1 MERKI
6 DVLGC
11 TLWTDRLYRVEP
23 YRMLFQWVKDEGNG
37 IYSVGMA
44 SILAALAYPLYSIKI
59 KPVGTKLEYDE
70 ALAIIEAGKR
80 VATFPTP
87 LSGIVVDVNEEVIKN
102 PELINK
108 KPYSSWIA
116 KLKATNLEEV
126 KNLQSAKEI
135 VKTVKDFIILEDVDC
150 SIVEE

>member
-1 MERKI
+1 M
-6 DVLGC
+6 
-11 TLWTDRLYRVEP
+11 WTDRLYRVEP